1 MGARWW
7 SAPGMAA
14 LLALSACSGVPG
26 GAPPPTTAAPQVRLL
41 ATVYASPTPGA
52 EAQRA
57 TQIAARPTLDARQP
71 TPVPSAT
78 VYVGVFLGAEQADGG
93 VPVVDAARYQ
103 GTLAALGPTLGA
115 PAPGAACAVPI
126 DPVFGAAWTA
136 NNLAQTTLR
145 CPLEPVRSDVG
156 TTQVFERG
164 AMYFLPGGEIWA
176 IVAGGSAGGPYWYV
190 RQAPADPGGGAP
202 PPEGLRVPSLGFGAV
217 WRGVAGVQQ
226 ALGYARTDE
235 SSASITRQR
244 FEGGTLLLDSSAGQ
258 VFVLVG
264 PIEGGT
270 AYGPY

>member
-1 MGARWW
+1 MRARW
-7 SAPGMAA
+7 SAPGLLLA
-14 LLALSACSGVPG
+14 LALSACEAAPG
-26 GAPPPTTAAPQVRLL
+26 SAPPPTTAGPQVRLL

-57 TQIAARPTLDARQP
+57 TQLAARPTADLRQP
-71 TPVPSAT
+71 TAAPSPT
-78 VYVGVFLGAEQADGG
+78 VYIGVFLGAEQADGG

-115 PAPGAACAVPI
+115 PAPGAPCAVPI
-126 DPVFGAAWTA
+126 DPVFGTAWTA
-136 NNLAQTTLR
+136 SGPVQSALR
-145 CPLEPVRSDVG
+145 CPLEPVRSEVG

-164 AMYFLPGGEIWA
+164 AMYFVPSGEIWA
-176 IVAGGSAGGPYWYV
+176 IVAGGTAGGPYWYLP
-190 RQAPADPGGGAP
+190 RAPADPGGDAP
-202 PPEGLRVPSLGFGAV
+202 PPEGLRVPGLGFGAV
-217 WRGVAGVQQ
+217 WRGVQGVQQ

-244 FEGGTLLLDSSAGQ
+244 FEGGMLFLDSSAGQ

-264 PIEGGT
+264 ALEAGT